1 MVCKP
6 LGVREIILRCS
17 RDKFGLERI
26 AEEFVGHDKWR
37 NIVTPFLEYDSC
49 KPTDWSP
56 EEKCCFCSAKK
67 QPPYDPASGIYHSED
82 GRWSMKSF
90 LPDGMKGNS
99 VCKTDCFNKHFW
111 SDGSV
116 GGSRSPSPHEEKPL
130 DLSLHS
136 SRICKNTIKEDEED
150 SSSASSVLRVP
161 LPSSKLGQ
169 KRRTDLGYK
178 RAYTDEELQAALRD
192 IQTGKLGTRRA
203 AVIYGIPRSTL
214 RNKVYKLAMERKKKQ
229 RGTID
234 EPKTPSVINS
244 QSKEEKLGDNVST
257 VGSESLR
264 QLLKMTINH
273 KVQKTQAL
281 PSKEWSTKNE
291 SFKMWPF
298 ISPDFYS
305 SDPTSIVRLINGLEH
320 SHAVAPLIAKMLTG
334 IETLALKRPPSED
347 SVPDQSLIGIGQLP
361 LLPEL
366 IHHLAEERMLLECD
380 RSNRLCKEE
389 TDTSEKDMSDCL
401 SNVILKVPS
410 FRPGTQL
417 NDSNSDTANALSLS
431 QTGHYPGNK
440 GISVSLKELI
450 AKSISQRVG
459 KTSFCPKKK
468 NNYTHS
474 QPAVNEGKTYNNL
487 KTRLS
492 SSPATH
498 SSCPSSRQT
507 SETSKRER
515 KQIRP
520 KRGRYRNY
528 DRNSLAMAVRAVQRG
543 EMSVHRAGNY
553 YGVPH
558 STLEYKVKERH
569 LLRNKKNLK
578 YHQKSS
584 ESSASDKS
592 NESNHSL
599 KKLLQGTNISEGEST
614 LCSDKPESSTS
625 HPTSLP
631 SHTSLWKTMPFLSE
645 DLAGLSS
652 SSSNFFAS
660 QMIRKLQAN
669 AQRQEGCSGNQRQEV
684 GILENLIKKTLEKS
698 VSMEE
703 KGSSSLIISCSNGE
717 SDVNLNHK

>member
-1 MVCKP
+1 MVLPSALK
-6 LGVREIILRCS
+6 ISYSCS
-17 RDKFGLERI
+17 LLLPVWLERI
-26 AEEFVGHDKWR
+26 AEEFVGHDKWK
-37 NIVTPFLEYDSC
+37 NIVTPFLEYDNC

-67 QPPYDPASGIYHSED
+67 QPPYDPASGIFHSED
-82 GRWSMKSF
+82 GRWSMESPH
-90 LPDGMKGNS
+90 PDAMKGNS

-116 GGSRSPSPHEEKPL
+116 GGSRSPSPHGEKPL
-130 DLSLHS
+130 DLSLYS
-136 SRICKNTIKEDEED
+136 SRICKNSIKEDEED
-150 SSSASSVLRVP
+150 SSSTSSVLKVP

-169 KRRTDLGYK
+169 KRRSDLGYK

-192 IQTGKLGTRRA
+192 IQTGKLGTRRV

-229 RGTID
+229 KGTTRETD
-234 EPKTPSVINS
+234 EPKTSSVTNS
-244 QSKEEKLGDNVST
+244 QLKEEKLGDN

-281 PSKEWSTKNE
+281 PSKEWSNRNE
-291 SFKMWPF
+291 SFMMWPF

-305 SDPTSIVRLINGLEH
+305 SNPTSIIRLINGLEH

-334 IETLALKRPPSED
+334 IESLALKRPPSED
-347 SVPDQSLIGIGQLP
+347 SVPNQSLIDVSELP
-361 LLPEL
+361 MLPEL

-380 RSNRLCKEE
+380 RSNRLGKEE
-389 TDTSEKDMSDCL
+389 TDTSEKDVSDCL

-417 NDSNSDTANALSLS
+417 TDSNSDAANALSLS

-459 KTSFCPKKK
+459 KTGFCPKKK

-474 QPAVNEGKTYNNL
+474 QSTVNEGKTCSNVVN
-487 KTRLS
+487 RLS
-492 SSPATH
+492 SNPASH
-498 SSCPSSRQT
+498 SSCPRSHQT
-507 SETSKRER
+507 NESSKRER

-584 ESSASDKS
+584 ESSTSDKS

-599 KKLLQGTNISEGEST
+599 KKLLQGTNISEGET
-614 LCSDKPESSTS
+614 TPYLDKPEGSTS
-625 HPTSLP
+625 VPTSLP

-645 DLAGLSS
+645 GLAGLSS
-652 SSSNFFAS
+652 DSSNFFAS

-698 VSMEE
+698 VSMED
-703 KGSSSLIISCSNGE
+703 KTSSSLVISCSNGE